1 MDGGN
6 AWRGK
11 DKTSAS
17 QMPENVIPLSA
28 HVCYRPI
35 SQLLNEIR
43 HGQQQ
48 QNPSEHVHVLKK
60 EKRNIQPYWHKK
72 ERLVNS
78 QKKLRHS
85 FLPEQFIFNQQ
96 LLNSF

>member
-60 EKRNIQPYWHKK
+60 EKETFSHIGTRKK
-72 ERLVNS
+72 D
-78 QKKLRHS
+78 
-85 FLPEQFIFNQQ
+85 
-96 LLNSF
+96 